1 MRWKI
6 SYNPHADGTDR
17 GIPRDAGELYACR
30 ITVALKAAPNFSGR
44 LSSVYRLKIAVLS
57 TTRKIISKSVSKIVS
72 KIISKLLINSIEFG
86 IIKNRISA
94 RNG

>member
-1 MRWKI
+1 MVI
-6 SYNPHADGTDR
+6 
-17 GIPRDAGELYACR
+17 
-30 ITVALKAAPNFSGR
+30 
-44 LSSVYRLKIAVLS
+44 
-57 TTRKIISKSVSKIVS
+57 KIISMKVLKLWIFVDGYCIKIYNYGKIIS